1 MSTSGSFAGLAAR
14 RRSAGPLVQPRMGFS
29 GPRRMRAG
37 LEAVRRARAATVGTL
52 TLDSYT
58 RVKDYASAERALADG
73 FPLNGYPL
81 VTHGPDTTRAVLDGI
96 QGPDF
101 PVQVRHGSALPD
113 DIIAALVAAGLDA
126 TEGGP
131 VSYCLPYSRVP
142 LREATVSWARSC
154 ERFAELRDRGVEPH
168 LESFG
173 GCMMGQMCPPGLLI
187 AITVLEGLFFH
198 RHGLRSISLSYAQ
211 QTDSRQDE
219 EAVAALRSLATA
231 FLPDDTDWHIVVYA
245 YMGKYPRTHGG
256 ALLVLR
262 AAAELAVRTG
272 ATRLIVKTPAESY
285 RIPTIEEN
293 VEALEFAGAAAAAE
307 ATRTPPDAAPAP
319 APDTGIAAE
328 ARQLIEAVLGLHP
341 DIGQA
346 LVRAFAKG
354 YLDVPYCLH
363 SDNHGR
369 SRGYI
374 DEAGR
379 LRWASVGSMPIRGIT
394 GGTREH
400 TVGSAELLSAL
411 SYVERTH
418 DLLALRSQDTR
429 TSDELDAGTTAADL
443 RQA

>member
-1 MSTSGSFAGLAAR
+1 
-14 RRSAGPLVQPRMGFS
+14 
-29 GPRRMRAG
+29 
-37 LEAVRRARAATVGTL
+37 
-52 TLDSYT
+52 
-58 RVKDYASAERALADG
+58 
-73 FPLNGYPL
+73 
-81 VTHGPDTTRAVLDGI
+81 
-96 QGPDF
+96 
-101 PVQVRHGSALPD
+101 
-113 DIIAALVAAGLDA
+113 
-126 TEGGP
+126 
-131 VSYCLPYSRVP
+131 
-142 LREATVSWARSC
+142 
-154 ERFAELRDRGVEPH
+154 
-168 LESFG
+168 
-173 GCMMGQMCPPGLLI
+173 MMGQMCPPGLLI

-211 QTDSRQDE
+211 QTDVRQDE

-262 AAAELAVRTG
+262 AAAGLAVRTG

-293 VEALEFAGAAAAAE
+293 VEALEFAGAAAATE
-307 ATRTPPDAAPAP
+307 ATRTPPDPAP
-319 APDTGIAAE
+319 PPDTGIAAE
-328 ARQLIEAVLGLHP
+328 ARQLIEAVLDLHP
-341 DIGQA
+341 DVGQA

-363 SDNHGR
+363 ADNHGR

-400 TVGSAELLSAL
+400 AVGSSELLSAL

-418 DLLALRSQDTR
+418 DLLALRSQDAR
-429 TSDELDAGTTAADL
+429 TSDALDAGTTAADL

>member
-1 MSTSGSFAGLAAR
+1 MRESRPTAG
-14 RRSAGPLVQPRMGFS
+14 
-29 GPRRMRAG
+29 
-37 LEAVRRARAATVGTL
+37 
-52 TLDSYT
+52 
-58 RVKDYASAERALADG
+58 RVKPVDSASRALADG
-73 FPLNGYPL
+73 LPLNGYPL
-81 VTHGPDTTRAVLDGI
+81 VTHGPNTTRAVLDGI
-96 QGPDF
+96 QGPGF

-113 DIIAALVAAGLDA
+113 DIITALVAAGLDA

-142 LREATVSWARSC
+142 LREATAGWARSC
-154 ERFAELRDRGVEPH
+154 ERFAELRDRGIEPH

-173 GCMMGQMCPPGLLI
+173 RCMMGQMCPPGLLI

-211 QTDSRQDE
+211 QTDVRQDE

-231 FLPDDTDWHIVVYA
+231 FLPDDTDWHNVVYA
-245 YMGKYPRTHGG
+245 YMGKHPRTHGG

-262 AAAELAVRTG
+262 AAAGLAVRTG

-307 ATRTPPDAAPAP
+307 AARTPPDPAP
-319 APDTGIAAE
+319 PPDTGIAAE
-328 ARQLIEAVLGLHP
+328 ARRLIEAVLDLHP
-341 DIGQA
+341 DVGQA

-363 SDNHGR
+363 ADNHGR

-400 TVGSAELLSAL
+400 TVGSSELLSAL

-418 DLLALRSQDTR
+418 DLLALRSRDTR
-429 TSDELDAGTTAADL
+429 TSDALDAGTTAADL

>member
-1 MSTSGSFAGLAAR
+1 MSSTGSFAGLAG
-14 RRSAGPLVQPRMGFS
+14 RSAGLLVQPRMGFS
-29 GPRRMRAG
+29 DPARMRAG
-37 LEAVRRARAATVGTL
+37 LDAVRRAGAATVGTL

-58 RVKDYASAERALADG
+58 RVKDYDSAGRALADAL
-73 FPLNGYPL
+73 PLNGYPL

-142 LREATVSWARSC
+142 LREATAGWARSC

-173 GCMMGQMCPPGLLI
+173 GCMMGQLCPPGLLI

-211 QTDSRQDE
+211 QTDARQDE

-262 AAAELAVRTG
+262 AAAGLAVRTG

-307 ATRTPPDAAPAP
+307 ATRTPPDPAP
-319 APDTGIAAE
+319 PPDTGIAAE
-328 ARQLIEAVLGLHP
+328 ARQLIEAVLDLHP
-341 DIGQA
+341 DVGQA

-363 SDNHGR
+363 ADNHGR

-394 GGTREH
+394 GGTREQA
-400 TVGSAELLSAL
+400 VGSSELLSAL

-429 TSDELDAGTTAADL
+429 TSDALDAGTTAADL